1 MARKSCPSPSDP
13 RRDVTTDYALI
24 AIGVG
29 AAAIALIYLL
39 LT

>member
-1 MARKSCPSPSDP
+1 MARKSSPSPSDP